1 EAYRTMPNH
10 IFRGTVLT
18 HLRTATAH
26 PLDNAMFAA
35 IFSQWEGED
44 GQARYMR
51 NLERF
56 DERYTEEFEP
66 LSAGP
71 VTTSG
76 AYSGRIG
83 GRCRQPSPHDAPH
96 IFAARLAASRPTLPV
111 GVKARLRASPTMA
124 DPVLGRRQVALGWPS
139 AA

>member
-1 EAYRTMPNH
+1 MPNH

-26 PLDNAMFAA
+26 PLDDAMFAA

-66 LSAGP
+66 LSAWVHVWLSADVNWRRP
-71 VTTSG
+71 EDRCTHRSSRRTRPWPTRRPPTAAVPRKCPSVR
-76 AYSGRIG
+76 SRIG
-83 GRCRQPSPHDAPH
+83 TAPACRCQP
-96 IFAARLAASRPTLPV
+96 R
-111 GVKARLRASPTMA
+111 
-124 DPVLGRRQVALGWPS
+124 
-139 AA
+139 